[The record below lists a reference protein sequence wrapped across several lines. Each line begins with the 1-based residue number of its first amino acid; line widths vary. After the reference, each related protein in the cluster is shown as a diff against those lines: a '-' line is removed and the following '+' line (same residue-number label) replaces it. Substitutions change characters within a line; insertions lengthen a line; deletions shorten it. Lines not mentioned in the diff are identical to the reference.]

1 MIGLSSG
8 YYNSSGGGSG
18 SSSSHRTR
26 FTRQASTSD
35 MNHHSAAAVNS
46 SSNQYQ
52 RVLPNL
58 RSYRRGYGDQPDMEK
73 QSMMALIAA
82 NSTDSSGG
90 NSAQELQ
97 TSSTRHS
104 TVNGTVANGG
114 IVANGDTKSLTNHG
128 CDSNNGVVST
138 HSNGGFWSGKR
149 QSNGYQRLDSVDSR
163 PSRRHHQQYNRQT
176 SVQE

>member
-1 MIGLSSG
+1 MTGLSSG

-18 SSSSHRTR
+18 GSSSHRSR

-35 MNHHSAAAVNS
+35 MNHHSGAVNS
-46 SSNQYQ
+46 SNHSNHYQ

-82 NSTDSSGG
+82 NSTDGG

-104 TVNGTVANGG
+104 TANGTVANGG

-163 PSRRHHQQYNRQT
+163 QSRRHHQQYNRQT